1 MGGEQASSKRAE
13 GKRPLE
19 AIVAEEAARSR
30 QLIVD
35 MMKEQERMRKAEREH
50 ELKLAQTMMGN
61 GGCATS

>member
-1 MGGEQASSKRAE
+1 MGGEHASSKRE
-13 GKRPLE
+13 QKRSLE

-30 QLIVD
+30 ELIVN
-35 MMKEQERMRKAEREH
+35 MMENQEKMRKAEREH